1 MMTDGEGRFCLTN
14 LPAGDHQIQVS
25 LDGFSTRRATVRV
38 TSVQT
43 APVTITLMAAIRA
56 DVVVTATRT
65 NRRLDDVPVRTEVI
79 SRDLMTRSGARTLAD
94 AGSLEPPRARVMN
107 SVPTAPLPAFSATDL
122 DGQRW
127 TAADLR
133 GRVVLLDFWAT
144 WCAPCLAELPRLK
157 TLRARHSRADF
168 EILGISLD
176 VTSRRSFVSWL
187 NRNRIDW
194 PQVHERAGYAANLP
208 RLFGVD
214 RLPRT
219 LVIARDG
226 TIAATDLRG
235 ERLAAVI
242 DALADTSARV
252 DQPLILK

>member
-1 MMTDGEGRFCLTN
+1 
-14 LPAGDHQIQVS
+14 
-25 LDGFSTRRATVRV
+25 
-38 TSVQT
+38 
-43 APVTITLMAAIRA
+43 MAAVFA
-56 DVVVTATRT
+56 VMLAVV
-65 NRRLDDVPVRTEVI
+65 
-79 SRDLMTRSGARTLAD
+79 
-94 AGSLEPPRARVMN
+94 AGSLEPPRFRVMHT
-107 SVPTAPLPAFSATDL
+107 VPDAASAPLPAFSATDL

-176 VTSRRSFVSWL
+176 VKSRRSFVSWL

-235 ERLAAVI
+235 ERLAAKI
-242 DALADTSARV
+242 DALVADTRAPV
-252 DQPLILK
+252 DRSPTIQQ